1 MGRKSVVV
9 TAIAALLM
17 SFVVAPASSDE
28 AAAAFESDTV
38 VTANLSGGC
47 VGRHEG
53 TGNNIDIVVTG
64 TVVTT
69 GATSLSVTCHVWQ
82 KTSTSTS
89 HHDFG
94 LVSAVSGATGGGLA
108 QGYEL
113 AKYNICTEIHASF
126 LAAPPYNKNCP
137 VHP

>member
-1 MGRKSVVV
+1 MARKSVFVLAIIAMLTSFSVV
-9 TAIAALLM
+9 
-17 SFVVAPASSDE
+17 PASSDE
-28 AAAAFESDTV
+28 APAAAAFESDTV
-38 VTANLSGGC
+38 VTVNLSGGC

-64 TVVTT
+64 TVVTS

-82 KTSTSTS
+82 TSPSY
-89 HHDFG
+89 HHDNFG
-94 LVSAVSGATGGGLA
+94 LVSAVSGASGGGLA

-126 LAAPPYNKNCP
+126 LTGAPYNKNCP
-137 VHP
+137 TH